1 MVSLQQSSKKEKMN
15 NEILENLKSKLIK
28 LEEKARKLNN
38 DRNLLVNILNDLNR
52 KTNTKLNNSLYGIDL
67 QEEISYLSDWI
78 EFHSG
83 YIDNCR
89 IKLKRIEENNY
100 ASVEE
105 ITPNIKEK
113 IIKVLDLQKPSVKY
127 ILPFIILLLI
137 MTSLFLLKPAI
148 TGHVILTEETTYN
161 ENLNLQLNESGIYQ
175 WNVKNP
181 GNIKS
186 LKASGGVIGNGTV
199 KVYIEKDGNKY
210 IIYQNK

>member
-1 MVSLQQSSKKEKMN
+1 MN